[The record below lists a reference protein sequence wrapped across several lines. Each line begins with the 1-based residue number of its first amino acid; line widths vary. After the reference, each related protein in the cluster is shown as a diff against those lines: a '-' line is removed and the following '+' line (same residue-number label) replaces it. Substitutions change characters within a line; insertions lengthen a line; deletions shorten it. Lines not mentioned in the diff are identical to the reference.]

1 MRAIFLGSVTDSAN
15 PIYFIGRIS
24 CLTKSIHK
32 PVGPI
37 NLSISDNPTITEGLS
52 SRPFDFEGNSFSVTP
67 LIQKGIL
74 TGLIQ
79 NTSSAFLWRL
89 LGRWGSKSTANSYL
103 GAFVD
108 ENYGPKVLAPA
119 PSNTVYEP
127 GDYTINEM
135 IAESTKPTIYVT
147 SNWYTRF
154 TNNLEGIFST
164 IPRDGMFLI
173 ENGKII
179 APVRKLRISET
190 LLGMMKRIQAI
201 GKDVKQIQWWEVP
214 TPTFIPTIKVAD
226 CNFTAATK

>member
-1 MRAIFLGSVTDSAN
+1 M
-15 PIYFIGRIS
+15 
-24 CLTKSIHK
+24 
-32 PVGPI
+32 
-37 NLSISDNPTITEGLS
+37 
-52 SRPFDFEGNSFSVTP
+52 
-67 LIQKGIL
+67 
-74 TGLIQ
+74 
-79 NTSSAFLWRL
+79 
-89 LGRWGSKSTANSYL
+89 